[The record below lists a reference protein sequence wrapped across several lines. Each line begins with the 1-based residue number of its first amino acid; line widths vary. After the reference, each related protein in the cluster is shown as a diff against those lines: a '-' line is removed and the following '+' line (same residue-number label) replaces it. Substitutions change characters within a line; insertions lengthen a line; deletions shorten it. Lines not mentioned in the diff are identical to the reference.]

1 MRAFKYAAIAGLI
14 VAAGYLTMRTSTK
27 VSAQSSSGCNATTLN
42 SAYGFAHTGQFYV
55 DGYGYL
61 PLAGNGR
68 LAGDGNG
75 NLSGFDTIVADG
87 TTYKRNFTGTYTVKE
102 DCSGSV
108 SLAFDDQTTMHGD
121 IVIVNDGKEVLYN
134 DTDTDFIY
142 HGSWK
147 KLNQGATTTTPTPTT
162 DPTAAR
168 RN

>member
-1 MRAFKYAAIAGLI
+1 MRAFKYAAIACLLA
-14 VAAGYLTMRTSTK
+14 AAGYFTMRTSPK
-27 VSAQSSSGCNATTLN
+27 VSAQSTSGCDATTLN
-42 SAYGFAHTGQFYV
+42 SAYGFAQSGQFYV

-68 LAGDGNG
+68 IAGDGNG
-75 NLSGFDTIVADG
+75 NLTGFDTIVADG
-87 TTYKRNFTGTYTVKE
+87 TTYKRNLTGTYTVKS

-121 IVIVNDGKEVLYN
+121 ILIVNDGKEVLYN

-147 KLNQGATTTTPTPTT
+147 KINQGVTATPTPTT
-162 DPTAAR
+162 DPTSAR